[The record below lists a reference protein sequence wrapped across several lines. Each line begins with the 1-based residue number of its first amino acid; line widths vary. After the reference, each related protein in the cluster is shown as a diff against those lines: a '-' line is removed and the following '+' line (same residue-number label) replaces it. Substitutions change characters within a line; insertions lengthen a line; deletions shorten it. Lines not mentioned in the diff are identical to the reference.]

1 MRSSGKLI
9 GFLIGIIFVLATIVV
24 AYVYKD
30 DIVGC
35 LKKIKAKF
43 TTKVE

>member
-9 GFLIGIIFVLATIVV
+9 GFLLGIIFVLATIVV

-30 DIVGC
+30 DILGC
-35 LKKIKAKF
+35 LKKIKNKLV
-43 TTKVE
+43 TKVE